1 MVTPAKITFNATDV
15 FDPRAMQDF
24 MRRPDIYWSAS
35 DALAP
40 PPESMDF
47 ISYMLH
53 PDIWTVAVTA
63 NGLICGYVLFNKRT
77 SIGAEIHTGF
87 HPQFRGKF
95 AKTMIEFAIQRSFKE
110 KGLVKLWAIV
120 PSDNRATVWL
130 ARSMEFRFEGRLRNA
145 IVRRPETEGGPP
157 LRDLLIFGREREGL

>member
-1 MVTPAKITFNATDV
+1 MVNDITFDV
-15 FDPRAMQDF
+15 TEQFDPRAMQEF

-40 PPESMDF
+40 PPEAMDF
-47 ISYMLH
+47 VAQMLH
-53 PDIWTVAVTA
+53 PDVWTIAATA

-95 AKTMIEFAIQRSFKE
+95 AKTVIEWAIQRAFKE
-110 KGLVKLWAIV
+110 KGLVKVWAII
-120 PSDNRATVWL
+120 PSDNQAAVWGC
-130 ARSMEFRFEGRLRNA
+130 RSMGFVFEGRLRNA
-145 IVRRPETEGGPP
+145 IVRRPETDGGPP
-157 LRDLLIFGREREGL
+157 LRDLLLFGREREKQ